1 MNQRLERQG
10 NGGRCPPNPL
20 GFSAWR
26 QKRWLGWRTR
36 DECPACRRA
45 TRLVRL
51 RPPAWR
57 SGCVP
62 AEPYPPADW
71 LTSITHIESVFISTQ
86 KESAY

>member
-10 NGGRCPPNPL
+10 NGGRCPPSPL

-26 QKRWLGWRTR
+26 QKRGLGWRTR
-36 DECPACRRA
+36 DEC
-45 TRLVRL
+45 
-51 RPPAWR
+51 PAWR

-71 LTSITHIESVFISTQ
+71 LNSIMHIASVFISTQ